1 MGSFVVMTMFYIL
14 FRLLTDST
22 YWLGFIV
29 ILLFSLSAISYPLA
43 VGLTTREVNPEEQ
56 GRLQGAVSV
65 LETTGKI
72 VAPLLASHV
81 LIPNF
86 DQPHQFNGMVYLVAG
101 LIVAPG
107 VLLAGML

>member
-1 MGSFVVMTMFYIL
+1 MG
-14 FRLLTDST
+14 
-22 YWLGFIV
+22 
-29 ILLFSLSAISYPLA
+29 
-43 VGLTTREVNPEEQ
+43 
-56 GRLQGAVSV
+56 QGAVSV

-107 VLLAGML
+107 VLLAGMLTSVTTHVTNPASFLPPDSFAVDTEASLALDSSSIELPTIPETFCPHDS